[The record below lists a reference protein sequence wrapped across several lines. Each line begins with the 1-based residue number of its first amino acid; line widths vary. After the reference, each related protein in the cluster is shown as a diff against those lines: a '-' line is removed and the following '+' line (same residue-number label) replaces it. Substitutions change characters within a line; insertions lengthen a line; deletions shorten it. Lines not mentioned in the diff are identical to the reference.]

1 MLKDVDVA
9 SLQTQLQALGD
20 TAAAQYARKFIEH
33 LRAQVQTQHA
43 ELKFK
48 QTKIDALNFELA
60 RLKQWRFGKSSESL
74 DAQGG
79 NLQTQLFDA
88 KTQALLV
95 EESKAEDRAENLA
108 KEQAR
113 TPGPSRIKRQ
123 AKRQALPSQLE
134 RIEHHYE
141 IEPAVCSAGHPLKRI
156 GQDISEQLDCVP
168 AQFFVHRHIRGKY
181 ACVCCNTVLAAAMPA
196 QIIDKGIPAPGLLA
210 QVIIAKHD
218 DHLPLFRQEEIYRR
232 SGAFIARSSMA
243 SWVGQCGVQLDP
255 LAQALRQHLVKQAVL
270 HADET
275 PIKLLS
281 PGSGKTQTA
290 YAWLVRSSDLETTQR
305 AVVFEFCN
313 SRQGQHAATLLE
325 GFQGSL
331 VCDDYAGYK
340 ALFKQQKINEAG
352 CWAHAR
358 RKFFEAHKLNQSEI
372 AKEALHR
379 IQQLYDVE
387 RQGAQ
392 LTLQERHQLRQDT
405 STTLLQEFKAWL
417 LTQRQQLMNADVTAK
432 AMDYTLKRWAAL
444 TLHLADARI
453 PIDNNAVENAIRP
466 LALGRKNWLFVGS
479 QQAGERAAVLMTLI
493 ESAKLNGHD
502 AWAYLKDV
510 LTKLPTWPNSRLQ
523 ELLPHRWVSPETTP
537 APNAAPVNT

>member
-1 MLKDVDVA
+1 MLKNVDVA
-9 SLQTQLQALGD
+9 SLKTQPPALGEHQA
-20 TAAAQYARKFIEH
+20 TADACELIER

-74 DAQGG
+74 DAQGL
-79 NLQTQLFDA
+79 NPQAQLFDA
-88 KTQALLV
+88 KTEALLV
-95 EESKAEDRAENLA
+95 EESKAEDRAEDIA

-123 AKRQALPSQLE
+123 AKRQALPGQLE

-168 AQFFVHRHIRGKY
+168 AEFFVHRHIRGKY

-218 DHLPLFRQEEIYRR
+218 DHLPLYRQEEIYRR

-243 SWVGQCGVQLDP
+243 SWVGQCGVQLEP
-255 LAQALRQHLVKQAVL
+255 LAQALRQHLHQQAVL

-281 PGSGKTQTA
+281 PGPGKTQTA
-290 YAWLVRSSDLETTQR
+290 YAWVIRSSDLETTER
-305 AVVFEFCN
+305 AVVYEFCN

-325 GFQGSL
+325 GCLLYTSDAA
-331 VCDDYAGYK
+331 DD
-340 ALFKQQKINEAG
+340 
-352 CWAHAR
+352 
-358 RKFFEAHKLNQSEI
+358 
-372 AKEALHR
+372 
-379 IQQLYDVE
+379 
-387 RQGAQ
+387 
-392 LTLQERHQLRQDT
+392 
-405 STTLLQEFKAWL
+405 
-417 LTQRQQLMNADVTAK
+417 M
-432 AMDYTLKRWAAL
+432 
-444 TLHLADARI
+444 
-453 PIDNNAVENAIRP
+453 
-466 LALGRKNWLFVGS
+466 
-479 QQAGERAAVLMTLI
+479 
-493 ESAKLNGHD
+493 
-502 AWAYLKDV
+502 
-510 LTKLPTWPNSRLQ
+510 
-523 ELLPHRWVSPETTP
+523 
-537 APNAAPVNT
+537 